1 MSNPNVPAIQS
12 NDAGAVCSYQTTP
25 SSLVA
30 KLEPEEIAK
39 NPFAMPIGFETGVA
53 VGPDTGLA
61 GVGVTHGSGNSG
73 GLSLRHPCTNFVQ

>member
-12 NDAGAVCSYQTTP
+12 NDAGAVSAVQTMP
-25 SSLVA
+25 SLLIATS
-30 KLEPEEIAK
+30 EPEEMAK
-39 NPFAMPIGFETGVA
+39 NPLATPTGFETGVA

-73 GLSLRHPCTNFVQ
+73 GLSLRHPCANFVQ